1 VKKKS
6 SVPNFLTA
14 ICFCNLLR
22 SRQDL
27 EWLGAQLAMSNYYN
41 LLFFSKLRLNQ
52 VLPVIFYLFT
62 IVSYSNAAQI
72 LELDYNVKA
81 FQTLE
86 ERNEF
91 AVLTGRNRLA
101 AFRILGLLIIALS
114 VSIFII
120 YDRREIN
127 LNSIYQF
134 PTHQFIAV
142 TNYLNLFIAT
152 RFMIANL

>member
-1 VKKKS
+1 
-6 SVPNFLTA
+6 
-14 ICFCNLLR
+14 
-22 SRQDL
+22 
-27 EWLGAQLAMSNYYN
+27 MSNYYN
-41 LLFFSKLRLNQ
+41 LLFFSKLRLIQ

-101 AFRILGLLIIALS
+101 AFRILG
-114 VSIFII
+114 
-120 YDRREIN
+120 
-127 LNSIYQF
+127 
-134 PTHQFIAV
+134 
-142 TNYLNLFIAT
+142 
-152 RFMIANL
+152 